1 MVRIHP
7 QTPEPPLSPP
17 RLVRSATVLPAPYPP
32 EIEECLEYWN
42 EFCHEFCRTYVARE
56 NCQSQSHP
64 SEPNSSCGFHCAFD
78 CFPYYLLSAINQ
90 DDARRRRIEE
100 TFNTMELYILIE
112 DFNFWNNVNRAR
124 QPQPPQPPQQ
134 QPQPPPQ

>member
-7 QTPEPPLSPP
+7 HTPEPPLSPP
-17 RLVRSATVLPAPYPP
+17 RLIRSAAVLPVTYPP
-32 EIEECLEYWN
+32 EVEECLEHWN
-42 EFCHEFCRTYVARE
+42 EFCQEFCRTYTAQY

-78 CFPYYLLSAINQ
+78 CFPYYLFAVINQ

-100 TFNTMELYILIE
+100 TFNTIELYTLIN
-112 DFNFWNNVNRAR
+112 DFNFWNNVSNAS
-124 QPQPPQPPQQ
+124 QQ
-134 QPQPPPQ
+134 QQQQQQQ